1 MQIIYRTRYT
11 AYILSLLL
19 IGNLLGGCKKL
30 IEVDLPI
37 DKNTSETVFS
47 NTSTAVAAMNGI
59 YAAMSA
65 PEDVFTDAYGL
76 SIRTGLR
83 ADELIPVNPSDYPDY
98 TNAATGNNSAWSMW
112 ERTYR
117 DHIYRV
123 NSLLEGV
130 EKSATLPDDIKLIL
144 IGEAKF
150 TRAWLYFYLVN
161 LYGDVPLVL
170 TTDLKANSVISRTD
184 KQLVY
189 EQILKDLKD
198 AQNGLKNE
206 FLDKDL
212 VNSTPER
219 IRPNKAAATAL
230 LARVYLYLG
239 KWQEAE
245 TEAAKIINDANY
257 ELLAD
262 VNQVFLKNS
271 KEAIWQLQPNP
282 LNPDGANTPDGRSLI
297 NPYQGNPYFYI
308 SPLLLNAFEPNDTRR
323 ISWITESPSG
333 LIIPYKYKEG
343 WGIMEQ
349 KEYTMVLRLAE
360 QYLIRAEARA
370 HLNNLTGNNSA
381 ASDLKSIRSRAGL
394 PVTSAASQEALLT
407 AIAKERQT
415 ELFLEWGDRWL
426 DLRRKGQLDA
436 VMSVVAQQKGTTWA
450 SYKAL
455 LPIPYNEFMFNPAL
469 RGHQNPGYLEQ
480 P

>member
-1 MQIIYRTRYT
+1 MQIVYKTRY
-11 AYILSLLL
+11 IIHLVFLLL
-19 IGNLLGGCKKL
+19 TGYLWSGCKKL

-37 DKNTSETVFS
+37 DKATSEIVFS
-47 NTSTAVAAMNGI
+47 NTSTAVAAMTGI
-59 YAAMSA
+59 YARMGAA
-65 PEDVFTDAYGL
+65 DDVFTDVYGL

-83 ADELIPVNPSDYPDY
+83 ADELIPTNPAAYPDY
-98 TNAATGNNSAWSMW
+98 TNTVTGSNNAWTMW
-112 ERTYR
+112 EATYR

-130 EKSATLPDDIKLIL
+130 KKSATLPEDTKLIL
-144 IGEAKF
+144 TGEAKF

-170 TTDLKANSVISRTD
+170 TTDFKANSTIPRTD

-189 EQILKDLKD
+189 EQIVKDLKD
-198 AQNGLKNE
+198 AQEGLKTE
-206 FLDKDL
+206 FLDRDL
-212 VNSTPER
+212 VSSTQER

-230 LARVYLYLG
+230 LARVYLYMG

-245 TEAAKIINDANY
+245 TEAGKVINDADY

-282 LNPDGANTPDGRSLI
+282 LDQQGANAPDGRSLI
-297 NPYQGNPYFYI
+297 NPSQRNPFFYVSSSI
-308 SPLLLNAFEPNDTRR
+308 LNAFEPDDIRKT
-323 ISWITESPSG
+323 SWITKSPSG

-343 WGIMEQ
+343 WAVMEQ

-360 QYLIRAEARA
+360 QYLIRAEART
-370 HLNNLTGNNSA
+370 HLNNLTGDNSA
-381 ASDLKSIRSRAGL
+381 TSDLNAIRSRAGL
-394 PVTSAASQEALLT
+394 PGTSAVSQEDLLA

-415 ELFLEWGDRWL
+415 ELFMEWGDRWF
-426 DLRRKGQLDA
+426 DLQRRGQLNA

-450 SYKAL
+450 PYKAL
-455 LPIPYNEFMFNPAL
+455 LPIPYDEFRYNPAL

>member
-1 MQIIYRTRYT
+1 MQIIYITRYT
-11 AYILSLLL
+11 IHILFLLL
-19 IGNLLGGCKKL
+19 TGCLLGGCKKL

-47 NTSTAVAAMNGI
+47 NTSTAVAAITGI
-59 YAAMSA
+59 YAGISA

-76 SIRTGLR
+76 SIRTALR
-83 ADELIPVNPSDYPDY
+83 ADELIPVNPSEYPDY
-98 TNAATGNNSAWSMW
+98 INAATGNNSAWSMW

-130 EKSATLPDDIKLIL
+130 GKSTTLPDDIKLIL
-144 IGEAKF
+144 TGEAKF

-170 TTDLKANSVISRTD
+170 TTDFKVNSTIPRTD

-189 EQILKDLKD
+189 EQIVRDLKE
-198 AQNGLKNE
+198 AQEGLKSE

-212 VNSTPER
+212 TSSTLER

-245 TEAAKIINDANY
+245 TEAGKVINDANF

-282 LNPDGANTPDGRSLI
+282 LNTDGANAPDGRSLI
-297 NPYQGNPYFYI
+297 NPYQGNPLFYV
-308 SPLLLNAFEPNDTRR
+308 SASLLNAFEPNDIRR
-323 ISWITESPSG
+323 ASWITQSPSG
-333 LIIPYKYKEG
+333 LTIPYKYKEG
-343 WGIMEQ
+343 WAIMEQ

-370 HLNNLTGNNSA
+370 RLNNLTGDNSA
-381 ASDLKSIRSRAGL
+381 ASDLNDIRLRAGL
-394 PVTSAASQEALLT
+394 PVTTADSQDALLV
-407 AIAKERQT
+407 AIAKERRI
-415 ELFLEWGDRWL
+415 ELFMEWGDRWL
-426 DLRRKGQLDA
+426 DLRRRGQLDA
-436 VMSVVAQQKGTTWA
+436 IMSVVAQQKGTAWA
-450 SYKAL
+450 PYKAL
-455 LPIPYNEFMFNPAL
+455 LPIPYDEFMFNPAL

>member
-11 AYILSLLL
+11 TYILLLL
-19 IGNLLGGCKKL
+19 LTGCFWAGCKKL
-30 IEVDLPI
+30 IEIDLPI

-47 NTSTAVAAMNGI
+47 NTSTAVAAMTGI
-59 YAAMSA
+59 YARMSA
-65 PEDVFTDAYGL
+65 SEDVFTDAYGL

-83 ADELIPVNPSDYPDY
+83 ADELIPVNPSEYPDY
-98 TNAATGNNSAWSMW
+98 TNSATGNNPAWSMW
-112 ERTYR
+112 ETTYR
-117 DHIYRV
+117 EHIYRV
-123 NSLLEGV
+123 NSLLEGM
-130 EKSATLPDDIKLIL
+130 EKSTTLPDDIKLIL
-144 IGEAKF
+144 TAEAKF

-170 TTDLKANSVISRTD
+170 TTDFKANSVIPRTD

-189 EQILKDLKD
+189 EQVVKDLKD
-198 AQNGLKNE
+198 AQGGLKNE

-212 VNSTPER
+212 VTPTPER

-245 TEAAKIINDANY
+245 SEANKVINDANY
-257 ELLAD
+257 ELL
-262 VNQVFLKNS
+262 VNINQVFLKNS

-282 LNPDGANTPDGRSLI
+282 LNPDGANAPDGRSLI
-297 NPYQGNPYFYI
+297 NPYQGNPLFYI
-308 SPLLLNAFEPNDTRR
+308 SPSILHAFEPDDTRR

-343 WGIMEQ
+343 WAIMEQ

-360 QYLIRAEARA
+360 QYLIRAEARTR
-370 HLNNLTGNNSA
+370 LNNLQGANSA
-381 ASDLKSIRSRAGL
+381 ASDLNAIRSRAGL
-394 PVTSAASQEALLT
+394 PGTTATSQEEFLA

-415 ELFLEWGDRWL
+415 ELFMEWGDRWF
-426 DLRRKGQLDA
+426 DLRRTGKLDA
-436 VMSVVAQQKGTTWA
+436 VMSVVAQQKGTAWTP
-450 SYKAL
+450 YKAL
-455 LPIPYNEFMFNPAL
+455 LPIPYNEFMYNPAL